1 MLFRHKEMMERH
13 VLGKLHAIVA
23 LVCLAPLAL
32 ALLRQLPCVEANV
45 SFTLVTY
52 SDSVFAGGFHTIEH
66 YLIGHFLCFL
76 GSSLARSA
84 LTH

>member
-1 MLFRHKEMMERH
+1 MPIRHKEMMERH

-23 LVCLAPLAL
+23 LVCLAPLAF
-32 ALLRQLPCVEANV
+32 ALLQQLPCVEANV

-52 SDSVFAGGFHTIEH
+52 SKRVFPGGSHTIGH
-66 YLIGHFLCFL
+66 HLIGHFLCFF
-76 GSSLARSA
+76 GSSFARSA